1 MGKAPKQKPAALA
14 DWTYQYLKKGIL
26 NLDFKPGEQLHIEE
40 FAEELEVSR
49 TPIREAFLRLASE
62 GLVDVRSR
70 VGYFVSEMTE
80 QDMKDLF
87 EVREIVETRA
97 ARLAAKELSDGEIAK
112 LRKLMEESAEA
123 VVNEDLSTY
132 IENDVRFHGYLQK
145 HVTNKRL
152 LAVMDSMN
160 DLTHRERIL
169 SIRSPENVRHTL
181 VEHNRIVDALEK
193 RDEDAAGKLMAEH
206 LQNVCQ
212 RLVEFIDKYPNLIFK
227 E

>member
-80 QDMKDLF
+80 QDIKDLF

-97 ARLAAKELSDGEIAK
+97 AKLAAKKLTDGEIEK
-112 LRKLMEESAEA
+112 LKRLMKESEEA
-123 VVNEDLSTY
+123 VKNEDLTTY
-132 IENDVRFHGYLQK
+132 IENDVHFHGYLQK
-145 HVTNKRL
+145 HISNKRL
-152 LAVMDSMN
+152 LAVMDSLN
-160 DLTHRERIL
+160 DLTYRERIL
-169 SIRSPENVRHTL
+169 STRSPQNVEHTL
-181 VEHNRIVDALEK
+181 IEHMRIVDALEK
-193 RDEDAAGKLMAEH
+193 RDGEAAGKLMADH

-212 RLVEFIDKYPNLIFK
+212 RLVEFINKYPNLIIK